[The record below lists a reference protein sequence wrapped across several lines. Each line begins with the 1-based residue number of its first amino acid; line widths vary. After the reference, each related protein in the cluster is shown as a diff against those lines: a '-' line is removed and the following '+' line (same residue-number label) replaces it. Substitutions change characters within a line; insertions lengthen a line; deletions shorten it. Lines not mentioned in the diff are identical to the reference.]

1 MERNIILYDDPELR
15 ENLLPITFT
24 RPIAD
29 IRFGIFT
36 LREKWQRAIP
46 AKYSYSTA
54 DYLGV
59 KFPLVET
66 DTNTDIYIAGDVC
79 PSDDLSLIHI

>member
-1 MERNIILYDDPELR
+1 MARNIILYDDPELR

-36 LREKWQRAIP
+36 IRRKWQRAFP
-46 AKYSYSTA
+46 GDYSYLTA
-54 DYLGV
+54 DYLQPKYPAHEV
-59 KFPLVET
+59 
-66 DTNTDIYIAGDVC
+66 NTL
-79 PSDDLSLIHI
+79 DDF